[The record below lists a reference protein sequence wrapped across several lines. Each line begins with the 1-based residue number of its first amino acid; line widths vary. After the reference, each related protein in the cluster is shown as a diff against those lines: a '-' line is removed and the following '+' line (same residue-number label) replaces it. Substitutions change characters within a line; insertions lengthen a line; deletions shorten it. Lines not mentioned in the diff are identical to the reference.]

1 MSGIDI
7 FALFVLVVL
16 IVTVVGGWIFL
27 AMLPGRIAAKNNH
40 PQAAAVN
47 VAGWMGAI
55 FGGVLWPLVL
65 VWSMIKKPTIHTA
78 DPGTVEDLQSE
89 NEALRQRIAAL
100 ENEASEKA

>member
-7 FALFVLVVL
+7 FALFVLLVL
-16 IVTVVGGWIFL
+16 IVTVVVGWIFL

-47 VAGWMGAI
+47 VAGWLGAI

-65 VWSMIKKPTIHTA
+65 VWSMIKNPTIHT
-78 DPGTVEDLQSE
+78 VESGALRDLESE
-89 NEALRQRIAAL
+89 NEALRQRIAEL
-100 ENEASEKA
+100 ETRAAEKG